1 MGDFQLF
8 YFVSNFF
15 FCLFNISID
24 LRKFT
29 VCFFFGNLT
38 AFQVTLQLFHLTFQI
53 HLMGLKILNH
63 SLQSLQTSSR
73 MFDFPT
79 LRIHDV
85 VLSIDSLFIA
95 LDGLVVFLHLSFFL
109 LRFLPKSLTVL
120 FGRTMFGT
128 SFFDAVTTFQ
138 SILYT
143 NLVGKLCMKISHMSR
158 QSFLVIMSI
167 KEYPQERKLFLW
179 SNRQNSTMN
188 MWVSLVKMHY
198 KSSYVFFTI
207 FFTHKPISIFRPI
220 LNLRHTFQ
228 LGIVSSLLPIYILVS
243 KRQVA
248 HDLSVSSQNKISNS
262 LKVRPFAL
270 IYQRQ
275 VWVFYST
282 SLQVLCN
289 PLGY

>member
-1 MGDFQLF
+1 
-8 YFVSNFF
+8 
-15 FCLFNISID
+15 
-24 LRKFT
+24 
-29 VCFFFGNLT
+29 
-38 AFQVTLQLFHLTFQI
+38 
-53 HLMGLKILNH
+53 
-63 SLQSLQTSSR
+63 
-73 MFDFPT
+73 
-79 LRIHDV
+79 
-85 VLSIDSLFIA
+85 
-95 LDGLVVFLHLSFFL
+95 
-109 LRFLPKSLTVL
+109 
-120 FGRTMFGT
+120 
-128 SFFDAVTTFQ
+128 
-138 SILYT
+138 
-143 NLVGKLCMKISHMSR
+143 
-158 QSFLVIMSI
+158 
-167 KEYPQERKLFLW
+167 
-179 SNRQNSTMN
+179 MN
-188 MWVSLVKMHY
+188 MWVSLVKMHN
-198 KSSYVFFTI
+198 KSCYVFFTI